1 MVCVCVLGGN
11 RPGVQGLRN
20 KDSWRNYGSGL
31 SGRRADSVH
40 SRLNSDGVRFFGQEL
55 EPAGVMRT
63 AGLGTASGT

>member
-1 MVCVCVLGGN
+1 MVCVCAGREPAWSAGPEEQ
-11 RPGVQGLRN
+11 RQ
-20 KDSWRNYGSGL
+20 WRNYGSGL

-55 EPAGVMRT
+55 EPAGVMRA